1 MVLRIAVIIVC
12 NLLIYFSVARLKA
25 DIDMKT
31 AQNWFAH
38 KNIERALHYNKSAIA
53 WNPTEIKW
61 YINLNEL
68 EQIFLNVLRSN
79 EKKIIIRR
87 RKNVE

>member
-1 MVLRIAVIIVC
+1 MALRIAVIIVC
-12 NLLIYFSVARLKA
+12 SLLICFSVFRLKA

-31 AQNWFAH
+31 ARQWFGH

-53 WNPTEIKW
+53 WNPTEIKY
-61 YINLNEL
+61 YINLQEL
-68 EQIFLNVLRSN
+68 EQIFLNILQSN
-79 EKKIIIRR
+79 EKKVVIRR

>member
-12 NLLIYFSVARLKA
+12 SFLICFSIVRLKA

-31 AQNWFAH
+31 ARQWFAH
-38 KNIERALHYNKSAIA
+38 KNIERALYYNKRAIA
-53 WNPTEIKW
+53 WNPTEFKY
-61 YINLNEL
+61 YINLSEL
-68 EQIFLNVLRSN
+68 EQLFLNILRSD
-79 EKKIIIRR
+79 EKKVIIRR